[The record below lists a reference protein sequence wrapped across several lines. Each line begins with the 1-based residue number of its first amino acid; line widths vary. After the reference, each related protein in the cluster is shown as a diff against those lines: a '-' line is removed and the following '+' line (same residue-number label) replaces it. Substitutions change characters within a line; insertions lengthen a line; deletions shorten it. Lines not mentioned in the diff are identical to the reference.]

1 MRFLIVEDDK
11 DLNNIL
17 FDYIND
23 SFLGSYV
30 DQVFDGETAIEY
42 FEEHVYDLVL
52 LDVMLP
58 EMNGFDV
65 LHEIRKTSN
74 IPVIM
79 LSALSDEENQIKG
92 YNLGIDE
99 FVKKPYSPKL
109 VMKKI
114 EAVLDRYDK
123 SDSSGLATYGII
135 TYDLKKQKIFI
146 SNVEIQLNNKEWELF
161 NLFIHNKG
169 IVLSRD
175 RILNKVWGYDY
186 FGDERTVDTHVKR
199 LRQKMLG
206 AKDYI
211 KTIYKQGYQFNK

>member
-1 MRFLIVEDDK
+1 MKFLIVEDDK

-17 FDYIND
+17 FDYVND
-23 SFLGSYV
+23 SFNGCEV
-30 DQVFDGETAIEY
+30 DQVYDGETAIEY
-42 FEEHVYDLVL
+42 FEENIYDLVL

-65 LHEIRKTSN
+65 LREVRKSSDT
-74 IPVIM
+74 PVIM

-114 EAVLDRYDK
+114 SAVLERYDK
-123 SDSSGLATYGII
+123 SGVSGIKTYGLIK
-135 TYDLKKQKIFI
+135 YDLKKQRIFI
-146 SNVEIQLNNKEWELF
+146 QDEEIHLNNKEWELF

-186 FGDERTVDTHVKR
+186 YGDERTVDTHIKR
-199 LRQKMLG
+199 LRQKMLE

-211 KTIYKQGYQFNK
+211 KTIYKQGYQFEK